1 MRPAG
6 IIEGAVRFS
15 SASRESARIVVFV
28 LGLEFS
34 EVLHE
39 AMRGDEIAFARLW
52 RDNQPPLL
60 RYLRVLTSES
70 AEDVASEIWL
80 EIARGLARFRGG
92 EPEFRSWL
100 FTMARRR
107 VIDARRYSARRPVTT
122 TSDLRDLDRP
132 SYGDAATAALEQI
145 STEAA
150 LRLIATL
157 PREQAE
163 IVALR
168 VIVGLDVAQVAQIVG
183 KRPGTV
189 RVASHRALRTLAATL
204 SPASDQEA
212 TR

>member
-1 MRPAG
+1 
-6 IIEGAVRFS
+6 
-15 SASRESARIVVFV
+15 V
-28 LGLEFS
+28 LGPDFS

-39 AMRGDEIAFARLW
+39 AARGNETAFARLW
-52 RDNQPPLL
+52 RDNHPPLL
-60 RYLRVLTSES
+60 RFLRVLTSES
-70 AEDVASEIWL
+70 AEDVASEVWL

-107 VIDARRYSARRPVTT
+107 AADLHRYAARRPATV

-132 SYGDAATAALEQI
+132 SPGDAATAALEQI

-150 LRLIATL
+150 LELIATL

-168 VIVGLDVAQVAQIVG
+168 VIAGLDVAYVAEIVG

-189 RVASHRALRTLAATL
+189 RVASHRALRTLAAAL
-204 SPASDQEA
+204 SAAADHEA